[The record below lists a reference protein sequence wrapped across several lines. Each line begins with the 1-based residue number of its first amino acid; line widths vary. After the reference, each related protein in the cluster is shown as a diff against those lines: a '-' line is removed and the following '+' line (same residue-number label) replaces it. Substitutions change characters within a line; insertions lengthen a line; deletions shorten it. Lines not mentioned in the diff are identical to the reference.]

1 MKNPKIYINIPAQ
14 AIAGGV
20 ESLFQLAD
28 AINNVGGESIVLWDR
43 QYSDPIPVKYKHYNI
58 QYSENVEDTSD
69 NWIIYPEV
77 WTEKLGTYKN
87 MKKAIWWL
95 SVDNNHGKFK
105 EFSDSNITHFYQSF
119 YALNFLQKNGVEK
132 YLPLFDY
139 IPSKYTESTYDISQ
153 KRNIVCYNPVKGLE
167 ITNQIKFFNPDIE
180 FTPIVGMGEE
190 QIINLLKISKIYI
203 DFGHHPGRDR
213 IPRESAILGN
223 CVLTNSKG
231 ASGFYNDIPVN
242 KQYKTSN
249 VEEIGTVIR
258 NCFENFDKVI
268 DEFSLYRSSIR
279 SQKEQLHNLVKQ
291 YFI

>member
-1 MKNPKIYINIPAQ
+1 MKSPKIYINIPAQ